1 MKHANKLKRY
11 PDHLK
16 VYDGRRWCGYIAI
29 QGIRLRR
36 DYYGGVGRRTL
47 VIDPLPKSAYPMF
60 SLNPIV
66 KNSIEL
72 NKKYPIKLLLP

>member
-1 MKHANKLKRY
+1 M
-11 PDHLK
+11 P
-16 VYDGRRWCGYIAI
+16 
-29 QGIRLRR
+29 
-36 DYYGGVGRRTL
+36 RRTL

-72 NKKYPIKLLLP
+72 HKKYPIKLLLP